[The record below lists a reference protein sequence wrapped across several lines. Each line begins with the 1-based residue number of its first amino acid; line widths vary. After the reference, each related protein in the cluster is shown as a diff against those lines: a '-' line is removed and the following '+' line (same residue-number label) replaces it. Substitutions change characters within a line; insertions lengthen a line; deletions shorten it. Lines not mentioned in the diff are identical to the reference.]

1 MVEHPWIAGYPKHV
15 AWDQKFTAKPLY
27 ALVEDAA
34 QDFPDCIAYDFMG
47 KQLSYRDFLA
57 RVNRMAK
64 GLQGLGVGKG
74 VHVGIF
80 LPNCPQF
87 AIAYF
92 GILKA
97 GGTVVNY
104 SPLYVEHELIAQV
117 EDSET
122 DIMITMDLA
131 ALYPTI
137 HEVARK
143 SRLKHL
149 VVEHF
154 SNALPFPKN
163 ILFRLLKGGM
173 VARIIQDKYH
183 VDYTQLLQNDGLPAP
198 VDIDVNED
206 VAVIQFTGGTTGI
219 PKGAMLTHANVYIN
233 VLQLAAWAIDLERG
247 KEVIIGC
254 LPFFHVFAM
263 TVVMDLSIFVA
274 AKVVIQPK
282 FELNGVIKMMK
293 REKPT
298 LFAGVPTMFTALLN
312 HKSAPDIGMDNIKM
326 CMSGGAP
333 LPVELGQAFKN
344 KIHIA
349 ISEGYGLT
357 ETSPVSTSNPYDRE
371 SRKGSIGLPLPATEV
386 IIIDRENPAKIMPL
400 GENGEICIRGPQVMK
415 GYWKRAEA
423 TAEVIVDGML
433 RTGDVGY
440 MDDEGFTYIIDR
452 DKDLI
457 LVGGFNVYP
466 RVVEEAIYEHPA
478 VHEVTVIGIPDD
490 YLGERPKA
498 FVTLKNPDENLEE
511 AELLAF
517 IRDRL
522 GKHERPREI
531 EFRAELPK
539 TMIGK
544 LSKKELVA
552 EEKAKYAEA
561 KHKGR

>member
-1 MVEHPWIAGYPKHV
+1 MTEHPWLASYPKHV
-15 AWDQKFTAKPLY
+15 AWDKKYIAKPLY
-27 ALVEDAA
+27 ALVEDSAR
-34 QDFPDCIAYDFMG
+34 DFPDCIAYDFMG
-47 KQLSYRDFLA
+47 KELSYRDFLDQ
-57 RVNRMAK
+57 VNRMAR

-74 VHVGIF
+74 CHVGIF
-80 LPNCPQF
+80 MPNCPQF

-104 SPLYVEHELIAQV
+104 SPLYSENELIQQV

-122 DIMITMDLA
+122 DIMVTIALE
-131 ALYPTI
+131 ALYPAI
-137 HEVARK
+137 HRVAQK

-149 VVEHF
+149 VVDQF
-154 SNALPFPKN
+154 SSALPFPKN
-163 ILFRLLKGGM
+163 ILFKLFKSSLIAKI
-173 VARIIQDKYH
+173 VPDKYY
-183 VDYTQLLQNDGLPAP
+183 VDYGQLMDNDASPVP

-206 VAVIQFTGGTTGI
+206 VAVIQYTGGTTGI
-219 PKGAMLTHANVYIN
+219 PKGAMLTHANIYIN
-233 VLQLAAWAIDLERG
+233 VVQLENWAIDLERG
-247 KEVIIGC
+247 KEVTIGC

-263 TVVMDLSIFVA
+263 TVVMDLSIYIG

-282 FELNGVIKMMK
+282 FELDAVIKMMK
-293 REKPT
+293 KEKPT

-312 HKSAPDIGMDNIKM
+312 HSSAPDIGMDHVRM

-333 LPVELGQAFKN
+333 LPVELGRAFKN
-344 KIHIA
+344 KINVA

-357 ETSPVSTSNPYDRE
+357 ETSPVCSSNPYDRE
-371 SRKGSIGLPLPATEV
+371 SRKGSIGLPLPGTE
-386 IIIDRENPAKIMPL
+386 IIIMDRENPGQVMPL
-400 GENGEICIRGPQVMK
+400 GESGEICIRGPQVMK
-415 GYWKRAEA
+415 GYWKCPEA
-423 TAEVIVDGML
+423 TADTIVNDML

-498 FVTLKNPDENLEE
+498 FVTLKNPDEDL
-511 AELLAF
+511 AEDELMAY
-517 IRDRL
+517 IKDKL
-522 GKHERPREI
+522 GKHERPKQI

-552 EEKAKYAEA
+552 EEKAKYEQSKASA
-561 KHKGR
+561 

>member
-1 MVEHPWIAGYPKHV
+1 MAEHPWLATYPKHV
-15 AWDQKFTAKPLY
+15 EWDQEFEPKPLY
-27 ALVEDAA
+27 ALVEDTAA
-34 QDFPDCIAYDFMG
+34 EFPDAIAYDFFG
-47 KQLSYRDFLA
+47 KQLKYGDFLDQ
-57 RVNRMAK
+57 VNRMAK

-104 SPLYVEHELIAQV
+104 SPLYSVPELIAQV

-122 DIMITMDLA
+122 DIMVTMGLKE
-131 ALYPTI
+131 LYDTI
-137 HEVARK
+137 HEVVEK

-149 VVEHF
+149 VVEDYG
-154 SNALPFPKN
+154 NALPLPKK
-163 ILFRLLKGGM
+163 ILFKLLKSS
-173 VARIIQDKYH
+173 VIADLVDDEYH
-183 VDYTQLLQNDGLPAP
+183 VNYTSLLNNDGLPVP
-198 VDIDVNED
+198 VDIDVDED

-219 PKGAMLTHANVYIN
+219 PKGAMLTHANIYTN
-233 VLQLAAWAIDLERG
+233 VLQLGAWTTDFERG
-247 KEVIIGC
+247 KEVVIGS

-263 TVVMDLSIFVA
+263 TVVMDLSIYLG

-282 FELNGVIKMMK
+282 FELEAAIKMMK

-298 LFAGVPTMFTALLN
+298 IFAGVPTMYTALLN
-312 HKSAPDIGMDNIKM
+312 HKSSPDIGMDNVRM

-333 LPVELGQAFKN
+333 LPVELGVAFKK
-344 KIHIA
+344 KIDIT

-371 SRKGSIGLPLPATEV
+371 SRKGSIGLPMPATEV
-386 IIIDRENPAKIMPL
+386 IIVDREDPTKIMPL
-400 GENGEICIRGPQVMK
+400 GENGEICIKGPQVMK
-415 GYWKRAEA
+415 GYWKRPEA

-440 MDDEGFTYIIDR
+440 MDEEGFTYIIDR

-466 RVVEEAIYEHPA
+466 RVVEEAIYEHPS
-478 VHEVTVIGIPDD
+478 VHEATVIGIPDD

-498 FVTLKNPDENLEE
+498 FVTLKDPDDKLTE
-511 AELLAF
+511 AELMTF
-517 IRDRL
+517 IRERL
-522 GKHERPREI
+522 GKHERPKEI

-552 EEKAKYAEA
+552 EEKAKYEESR
-561 KHKGR
+561 KEVS

>member
-1 MVEHPWIAGYPKHV
+1 MTEHPWLDTYPKHV
-15 AWDQKFTAKPLY
+15 DWDQKFTAKPLY
-27 ALVEDAA
+27 ALVEDSA
-34 QDFPDCIAYDFMG
+34 QKFPDCIAYDFMG
-47 KQLSYRDFLA
+47 KLLNYRDFLDQ
-57 RVNRMAK
+57 VNRMAR
-64 GLQGLGVGKG
+64 GLQKLGVGKG
-74 VHVGIF
+74 THVGIF

-97 GGTVVNY
+97 GATVVNY
-104 SPLYVEHELIAQV
+104 SPLYSENELIAQV

-122 DIMITMDLA
+122 DVMITMDLNE
-131 ALYPTI
+131 LYNTI
-137 HEVARK
+137 HEVAKK

-149 VVEHF
+149 VVEKY

-163 ILFRLLKGGM
+163 ILFKLLKGRY
-173 VARIIQDKYH
+173 VADVVEDQYH
-183 VDYTQLLQNDGLPAP
+183 VDYQQLLNNDGQPAP
-198 VDIDVNED
+198 VEIDVNVD

-219 PKGAMLTHANVYIN
+219 PKGAMLTHANIYIN
-233 VLQLAAWAIDLERG
+233 VLQLDAWAIDLVPG
-247 KEVIIGC
+247 KEVIIGS

-263 TVVMDLSIFVA
+263 TVVMDLSIYVG

-282 FELNGVIKMMK
+282 FVLDSAIKLMK

-298 LFAGVPTMFTALLN
+298 LFAGVPTMYTAILN
-312 HKSAPDIGMDNIKM
+312 HNSAPDVGMDNVKM

-333 LPVELGQAFKN
+333 LPVELGVAFN
-344 KIHIA
+344 KKIGVS

-357 ETSPVSTSNPYDRE
+357 ETSPVCVSNPYDRE
-371 SRKGSIGLPLPATEV
+371 SRKGSIGLPIPDTEV
-386 IIIDRENPAKIMPL
+386 VIVDREDPTKVMPL

-415 GYWKRAEA
+415 GYWNRPDA
-423 TAEVIVDGML
+423 TADVITDGML

-440 MDDEGFTYIIDR
+440 MDEEGFTYIIDR

-498 FVTLKNPDENLEE
+498 FVTLKNPDENIDE
-511 AELLAF
+511 AELMAF
-517 IRDRL
+517 IRNRI
-522 GKHERPREI
+522 GKHERPKEI

-544 LSKKELVA
+544 LSKKELVE
-552 EEKAKYAEA
+552 EEKAKYEA
-561 KHKGR
+561 RKKEA

>member
-1 MVEHPWIAGYPKHV
+1 MNEHPWLASYPKHV
-15 AWDQKFTAKPLY
+15 EWDQKFTPKPLY

-34 QDFPDCIAYDFMG
+34 RDFPDAVAYDFMG
-47 KQLSYRDFLA
+47 KELDYRDFLDQ
-57 RVNRMAK
+57 VNRMAR

-74 VHVGIF
+74 SHVGIF

-97 GGTVVNY
+97 GATVVNY
-104 SPLYVEHELIAQV
+104 SPLYSEYELITQV

-122 DIMITMDLA
+122 DVMITMDLNG
-131 ALYPTI
+131 LYNTI
-137 HEVARK
+137 HEVAKK

-149 VVEHF
+149 VVERFDH
-154 SNALPFPKN
+154 ALPFPKN
-163 ILFRLLKGGM
+163 ILFRLLKRSMIADVVKDG
-173 VARIIQDKYH
+173 YF
-183 VDYTQLLQNDGLPAP
+183 VDYSQLLNNDGQPEP
-198 VDIDVNED
+198 VEIDVNVD

-233 VLQLAAWAIDLERG
+233 VLQLASWAIDLEPG
-247 KEVIIGC
+247 KEVIIGS

-263 TVVMDLSIFVA
+263 TVVMDLSIYVA
-274 AKVVIQPK
+274 GKVVIQPK
-282 FELNGVIKMMK
+282 FELDSAIKMMK

-298 LFAGVPTMFTALLN
+298 LFAGVPTMYMAILN
-312 HKSAPDIGMDNIKM
+312 HKSAPDVGMDNVKM

-333 LPVELGQAFKN
+333 LPVELATAFQN
-344 KIHIA
+344 KMNVSIA
-349 ISEGYGLT
+349 EGYGLT
-357 ETSPVSTSNPYDRE
+357 ETAPVCAANPYDRE
-371 SRKGSIGLPLPATEV
+371 SRKGSIGLPMPGTE
-386 IIIDRENPAKIMPL
+386 IIIVDREDPSRIMPL
-400 GENGEICIRGPQVMK
+400 GENGEICVRGPQVMK
-415 GYWKRAEA
+415 GYWNRQEA
-423 TAEVIVDGML
+423 TSDVFIDGML

-440 MDDEGFTYIIDR
+440 MDEEGFTYIIDR

-466 RVVEEAIYEHPA
+466 RVIEEAIYEHPA

-498 FVTLKNPDENLEE
+498 FVTLKNPDENLGET
-511 AELLAF
+511 ELMTF
-517 IRDRL
+517 IGGRL
-522 GKHERPREI
+522 GKHERPKEI
-531 EFRAELPK
+531 EFRADLPK

-552 EEKAKYAEA
+552 EEKAKDEMRR
-561 KHKGR
+561 KEV